1 MGEENDNAVEDL
13 RMPCSALDAK
23 FHPQAPSHLM
33 LGLVDGSFSV
43 YNLER
48 RTEPV
53 HSIRSLVPSGLRV
66 VSVTVDGKYAVCGA
80 SDGTFCTIDID
91 SGGVRDLKKIKRKS
105 GDDIGI
111 TAIASIGSNPNVM
124 VVGEDE
130 GMVGLKGEE
139 SLSFRPQQ
147 ANPLDLFSTNVY
159 PSFQV
164 RLWDMRS
171 SSFVLKRH
179 EHLDY
184 VSDISELGHGLKS
197 VLTSSAD
204 GCLGVWDL
212 RMSSSTSN
220 SNGSPGLKVSTMSGG
235 VDDELLSLSVVKGG
249 RKVVCGSSDGHLNI
263 FSRADWSDL
272 TDRFPGHPHSVDAIV
287 KVDEDTIF
295 TGSSDGMIRVI
306 QLQPN
311 KFLGLAG
318 KHGDLPIER
327 LSLSC
332 DQRVLASCSHDDVI
346 KFHDV
351 ADFYHESDDTAQEP
365 GQSETGEEIKC
376 SHSDSHVRE
385 PLPLEPRRSRKK
397 KKKTTVHDPAFFSGI

>member
-1 MGEENDNAVEDL
+1 MGEENEKAIEDL
-13 RMPCSALDAK
+13 TMPCPALDAK

-43 YNLER
+43 YDLER
-48 RTEPV
+48 RAEPV

-66 VSVTVDGKYAVCGA
+66 VSVTVDGKFAVCGA
-80 SDGTFCTIDID
+80 SDGTFCTINID
-91 SGGVRDLKKIKRKS
+91 TGGVRDLKKIKRKS

-111 TAIASIGSNPNVM
+111 TAIASVGNNPNMM

-130 GMVGLKGEE
+130 GMV
-139 SLSFRPQQ
+139 
-147 ANPLDLFSTNVY
+147 
-159 PSFQV
+159 

-171 SSFVLKRH
+171 SGFVLKRH

-184 VSDISELGHGLKS
+184 VSDISELGHGSKS
-197 VLTSSAD
+197 ILTSSAD

-212 RMSSSTSN
+212 RTSSN
-220 SNGSPGLKVSTMSGG
+220 SSYSTASPALKVSTMSAG
-235 VDDELLSLSVVKGG
+235 VDDELLSLAVVKRG

-263 FSRADWSDL
+263 FSKADWSDIS
-272 TDRFPGHPHSVDAIV
+272 DRFPGHPHSVDAIV

-332 DQRVLASCSHDDVI
+332 DQRVLASCSHDEVI
-346 KFHDV
+346 KFYDV
-351 ADFYHESDDTAQEP
+351 ADFYHESDDTAQEQ
-365 GQSETGEEIKC
+365 GQSRIVEN
-376 SHSDSHVRE
+376 SQPDSHIEAPVQ
-385 PLPLEPRRSRKK
+385 LEPRRSRKK
-397 KKKTTVHDPAFFSGI
+397 KKRKTTVHDPAFFSGI